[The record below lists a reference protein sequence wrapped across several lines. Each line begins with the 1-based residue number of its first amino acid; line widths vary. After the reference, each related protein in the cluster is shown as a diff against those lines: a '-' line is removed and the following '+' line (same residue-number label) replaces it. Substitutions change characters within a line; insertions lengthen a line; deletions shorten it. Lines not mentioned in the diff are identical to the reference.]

1 MSRCFVLL
9 LLVACGSSAEPGSS
23 DSTGGEE
30 GPCPSELSECY
41 DADSRA
47 ECLEVARTCAAENI
61 VQLESCPVQYAC
73 DEPSVAPADGDEPVA
88 SDSGDT
94 CAGYSVTDSCMNEE
108 NFAECQAAEAECPGS
123 VAVMESCP
131 LQFACER

>member
-1 MSRCFVLL
+1 MKHALCVLAL
-9 LLVACGSSAEPGSS
+9 LACGSSDEATTSS
-23 DSTGGEE
+23 STGGEQE
-30 GPCPSELSECY
+30 GPCPSDFDECY

-47 ECLEVARTCAAENI
+47 ECLSVAETCPEENI
-61 VQLESCPVQYAC
+61 VVLESCPVQYAC

-88 SDSGDT
+88 SDNGDT

-108 NFAECQAAEAECPGS
+108 NFAACQAAEAQCPGS

-131 LQFACER
+131 LQFACE